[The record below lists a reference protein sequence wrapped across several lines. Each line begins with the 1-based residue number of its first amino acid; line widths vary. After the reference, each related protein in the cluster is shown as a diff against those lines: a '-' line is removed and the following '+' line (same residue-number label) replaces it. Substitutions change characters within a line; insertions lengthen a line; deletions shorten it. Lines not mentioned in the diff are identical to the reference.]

1 MGGVT
6 IEIKDI
12 VVPPHFKNFR
22 NIYIMNAPE
31 YSHSE
36 EFVSGM
42 VIAGPQLFRQDL
54 WFCCYE
60 KVIYTWKSLIKL
72 F

>member
-1 MGGVT
+1 
-6 IEIKDI
+6 
-12 VVPPHFKNFR
+12 
-22 NIYIMNAPE
+22 MNAPE

-36 EFVSGM
+36 EFVSGK
-42 VIAGPQLFRQDL
+42 VIVGPQLFRQDL

-72 F
+72 FWDSKVDDVSYHVGGIKKVNKV